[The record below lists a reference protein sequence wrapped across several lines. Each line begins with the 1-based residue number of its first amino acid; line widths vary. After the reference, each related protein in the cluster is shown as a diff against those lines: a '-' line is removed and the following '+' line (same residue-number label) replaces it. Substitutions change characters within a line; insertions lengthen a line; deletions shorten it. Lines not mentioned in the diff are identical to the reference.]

1 MWWTAITF
9 AAVAAWFE
17 LQYRRDRKGKPSGDV
32 DISVADQPQETA
44 EPETPETSA
53 IVEHPK
59 PVAAVKPPVQVL
71 EAAPPSNTPRIAGRN
86 R

>member
-17 LQYRRDRKGKPSGDV
+17 LQYRRNRKGNPSGDV
-32 DISVADQPQETA
+32 DASLADQPEEKR
-44 EPETPETSA
+44 EPEKPEPSA
-53 IVEHPK
+53 VVDHPK